1 MDICLKHSCSAALLH
16 LQRQI
21 HTSVYRKEP
30 RCEAPFIPKG
40 EDKLP
45 GAWCWSVLFKMLKS
59 ARELVLPLSISFTL
73 SWDHPWKRNSTL
85 FTGMGRDVGGA
96 PTCVGQGFA
105 SQLMKIPCPGLLCL
119 QHKLLKIRFLFQPR
133 GQKFKKTDN
142 KTNHLPVP
150 VLPPPSF
157 SSACDRQLRLR
168 RPSAEVSVCVFVCMR
183 VCVNA
188 HASRCNS
195 SFLAKTSP
203 AVYLFI
209 SLW

>member
-1 MDICLKHSCSAALLH
+1 MLVCPVQDAEIS
-16 LQRQI
+16 QR
-21 HTSVYRKEP
+21 
-30 RCEAPFIPKG
+30 
-40 EDKLP
+40 
-45 GAWCWSVLFKMLKS
+45 
-59 ARELVLPLSISFTL
+59 
-73 SWDHPWKRNSTL
+73 
-85 FTGMGRDVGGA
+85 
-96 PTCVGQGFA
+96 TCIA
-105 SQLMKIPCPGLLCL
+105 SQYKFYTELRSPLEKEQHLIHRHGERCWRGPHMCGAGICITTNEIPCPGLLCL

-209 SLW
+209 SL